1 MGHQE
6 FLSEWVRHRTRALAL
21 TRLEL
26 TQRASCSVSALPKIE
41 INERRPSKQLADC
54 LRLPLGDHP
63 TFVHAARGEFC
74 AHLPL
79 TLYVSKSSSHLISTY
94 PFRPRGSTRRLA
106 PT

>member
-26 TQRASCSVSALPKIE
+26 TQRARCSVSALPKIE
-41 INERRPSKQLADC
+41 TNERRPYKQLADC
-54 LRLPLGDHP
+54 LRIPPGDHP
-63 TFVHAARGEFC
+63 TFVRAARGAFC

-79 TLYVSKSSSHLISTY
+79 ISYVSRYSSHLFSTY
-94 PFRPRGSTRRLA
+94 LFRPRG
-106 PT
+106 